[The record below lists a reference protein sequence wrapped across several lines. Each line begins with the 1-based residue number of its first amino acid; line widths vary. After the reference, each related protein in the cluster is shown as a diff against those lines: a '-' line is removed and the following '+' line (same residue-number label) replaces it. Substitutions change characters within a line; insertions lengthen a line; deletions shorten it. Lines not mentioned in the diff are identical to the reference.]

1 MRAAIAELIAAI
13 LITAFPLTA
22 VADDEGDDQDEAERA
37 VDRGD
42 VITPD
47 EVLAR
52 TEVRR
57 AGELVRVR
65 LLHDGRRWTYQ
76 LRCVDAAGELSELT
90 VDASRSKGGDRP
102 EGN

>member
-1 MRAAIAELIAAI
+1 MRAAIAALIAAM
-13 LITAFPLTA
+13 LITAFPLNV
-22 VADDEGDDQDEAERA
+22 VADDEGDDQDEAQEA

-42 VITPD
+42 VIPLAD
-47 EVLAR
+47 VLAR
-52 TEVRR
+52 PEVRR